1 MADKITNDITLLF
14 KTKLD
19 EKSKQEIGKNL
30 KGLLENAAIGFDEA
44 ETKRNVEPIIQMIKR
59 LFDKAEIAFDADK
72 LLAMPSRKALE
83 EMAKIEVNQLQ
94 LAFDKALAKSGGVK
108 IDFGDIGL
116 SELASP
122 LKQIESE
129 LSDISKKVADT
140 TKKSV
145 YEIEQSLK
153 SVSKNKSF
161 KKIAS
166 PESIENT
173 LIESSNDKKIHP
185 SRAAVQ
191 LEKAR
196 DLYDKSVKEDN
207 PWVVQYKYLL
217 DFVSKYE
224 KLTHQAKTKI
234 EAERPEFKQLYDMLS
249 PKAGAVKISLE
260 HYVDVA
266 KGNELS
272 EYKNQPWG
280 RESTLKEIRDT
291 LKGGIS
297 VKEGS
302 GGDNN
307 HKDNDAPPWEDKNED
322 VKPKTPNTKIPTID
336 NADVNAAEQVKK
348 AEEERLRIAEQ
359 RRIEQEKIAQ
369 MLKMEAGATPDT
381 SAFNQ
386 KLFDG
391 IEKLSNDIEAAFKTM
406 MNGDIDEDQFDDQLA
421 ELRGEFL
428 KQFKFDG
435 KQRIDDYL
443 AEKSDNMGEWNSKKI
458 YDRLSKKLS
467 PEDPSWPRIETPV
480 VDTKESATAHDNL
493 QTILTDMNKFLSS
506 NQDKKIKDYFDLIAA
521 GAYEMSDDVK
531 AAVEATIGSVDS
543 LNSINIG
550 ANNHGGLIG
559 DKNALIMRGSWIDS
573 NDATELQSR
582 LGGINTPNVN
592 LGKTQELIKTEE
604 YLVDLQNRVSG
615 DPISTIGEAIEDVN
629 PNVLNATTT
638 SIQSLVQAMRELY
651 NAGVEV
657 DVENLGNILYDG
669 KSDQF
674 GIVDMGIKNGV
685 REFESF
691 EEMLRA
697 FASTVR
703 DQVEDITN
711 VLNNPDMAQ
720 SWSRFADMVDGE
732 VKTYAQADVAAITT
746 EVRVNEEKIKSYEE
760 LCAIIERLNS
770 LRSKGSNSWT
780 SEEASEIDAIL
791 AKIKATKGELSPDQA
806 FGAALQWNSMFTGSL
821 PVNTE
826 QIAQYLGMEIPQAAN
841 VAKQAVDEL
850 NNSLEKQNS
859 IEDTNSG
866 EIAAE
871 KAETDAINQQNEA
884 LKENI
889 NLKAKANTQDNNVV
903 VDSGVESDVT
913 KSSASSTEVKASI
926 DTEELRSLLNSI
938 TYNVKVIQDAESA
951 DGNKVSINADELRS
965 VLDGITY
972 NVKLAQGESDNDSN
986 KIAIDEGILEN
997 VLNRITYDVK
1007 IAHDDADKTSNKIAI
1022 DESALEST
1030 LNRVFGNI
1038 LAPKD
1043 EGKKPEGKKEPW
1055 ALEKTLNTTIKG
1067 VLDQIQTNTAKVD
1080 ATSDTTGISEIKSIL
1095 ESINAKIVKGGVIAT
1110 RGAVKQAGAQAVEPD
1125 VKRQAARSNMMK
1137 SIIND
1142 YKTMGKLAAQF
1153 ASDGNLETKAM
1164 LENLKEE
1171 IRRKRSSL
1179 NITMDENANLREKYS
1194 IAFEAEKRL
1203 LEAEK
1208 QQRKINEKNKTDAK
1222 AEKKKLADA
1231 KKLAQREAMVGKA
1244 GNAVSRAENT
1254 WMTAAGMEDALPK
1267 DFDAKLDDY
1276 YHKLDALRK
1285 KQAELK
1291 NSDVISEE
1299 DKADLI
1305 YQTNNVNK
1313 LTDEISGL
1321 IAEYQKLSG
1330 SNATVIGTNTLGADA
1345 GIGAYEQQLKRAVMT
1360 ATNGKAQ
1367 IKGFDAATK
1376 TLTYTV
1382 KTGKNEFTQ
1391 YTAAVRNLDGQL
1403 VAVQGTTKRTETF
1416 LEATKRKMKEITSY
1430 MSGMALL
1437 SRAGQELR
1445 RGIQYVRDIDL
1456 ALTELKKVTDET
1468 EESYERFLDTAA
1480 KTADKVG
1487 STIQK
1492 VVSSTADWARL
1503 GSVLAKLALA
1513 PLYSNI

>member
-72 LLAMPSRKALE
+72 LLSMPSRQALE

-116 SELASP
+116 SELAAP

-129 LSDISKKVADT
+129 LSDISRKVADT

-145 YEIEQSLK
+145 YGIEQSLK

-185 SRAAVQ
+185 SRAATQ

-302 GGDNN
+302 GGDSN
-307 HKDNDAPPWEDKNED
+307 HKDNTTPPWEDKNED
-322 VKPKTPNTKIPTID
+322 VKPKTPNTKVPAID
-336 NADVNAAEQVKK
+336 NADVNAAEQAKK

-359 RRIEQEKIAQ
+359 RRIEQEKIAE
-369 MLKMEAGATPDT
+369 MLKKEAEATPDT

-391 IEKLSNDIEAAFKTM
+391 IEKLSNDIEAAFKSM

-467 PEDPSWPRIETPV
+467 PEDPSWPRIGATNEDVINAEKISNVAEQKKRDDEASSIAQQISANEAKKEEQAKKEGVDAREKELALMRAMSTYQEKFEKTDRKRETAAFINTATGDVSDMVVGEKHGVSFPNGTKKKMSDKYDMEVHSHNYKTAAPSVEDLESWFEGLKHITKYGIRAGEELLAFDFSGFSNDDIKTFLQKYKDLDRQITAQFNAMSFDEKVQQSLEHGSIDEAVQVALRRGLEDIVAKFPNVMESIKTPDLPIERTNANYTHTSFVDEYALASDEVKKLIKEYALLEQQMEALGDADYGDLLSRSDEIYDQLPETIRLALRNAGSAWTEFSRNV
-480 VDTKESATAHDNL
+480 VDNADIIDSVVK
-493 QTILTDMNKFLSS
+493 
-506 NQDKKIKDYFDLIAA
+506 
-521 GAYEMSDDVK
+521 SDD
-531 AAVEATIGSVDS
+531 
-543 LNSINIG
+543 
-550 ANNHGGLIG
+550 
-559 DKNALIMRGSWIDS
+559 
-573 NDATELQSR
+573 
-582 LGGINTPNVN
+582 
-592 LGKTQELIKTEE
+592 
-604 YLVDLQNRVSG
+604 
-615 DPISTIGEAIEDVN
+615 
-629 PNVLNATTT
+629 
-638 SIQSLVQAMRELY
+638 
-651 NAGVEV
+651 EV
-657 DVENLGNILYDG
+657 
-669 KSDQF
+669 
-674 GIVDMGIKNGV
+674 
-685 REFESF
+685 
-691 EEMLRA
+691 
-697 FASTVR
+697 
-703 DQVEDITN
+703 
-711 VLNNPDMAQ
+711 
-720 SWSRFADMVDGE
+720 AD
-732 VKTYAQADVAAITT
+732 
-746 EVRVNEEKIKSYEE
+746 
-760 LCAIIERLNS
+760 
-770 LRSKGSNSWT
+770 
-780 SEEASEIDAIL
+780 
-791 AKIKATKGELSPDQA
+791 
-806 FGAALQWNSMFTGSL
+806 
-821 PVNTE
+821 
-826 QIAQYLGMEIPQAAN
+826 
-841 VAKQAVDEL
+841 
-850 NNSLEKQNS
+850 
-859 IEDTNSG
+859 
-866 EIAAE
+866 E

-889 NLKAKANTQDNNVV
+889 DLKAKANAQDNNVV
-903 VDSGVESDVT
+903 VDAGVESDVT

-938 TYNVKVIQDAESA
+938 TYNVKVIQDAEPSEN
-951 DGNKVSINADELRS
+951 NKVSINADELRS

-972 NVKLAQGESDNDSN
+972 NVKLAQGETDGDSN

-1038 LAPKD
+1038 LNPKD
-1043 EGKKPEGKKEPW
+1043 EGKKSEGKKEPW

-1110 RGAVKQAGAQAVEPD
+1110 RGAVKQAGAQAIEPD
-1125 VKRQAARSNMMK
+1125 VKRQATRSNMMK

-1208 QQRKINEKNKTDAK
+1208 QQRKINEKNKSDAK

-1456 ALTELKKVTDET
+1456 ALTELRKVTDET

-1503 GSVLAKLALA
+1503 
-1513 PLYSNI
+1513 NI